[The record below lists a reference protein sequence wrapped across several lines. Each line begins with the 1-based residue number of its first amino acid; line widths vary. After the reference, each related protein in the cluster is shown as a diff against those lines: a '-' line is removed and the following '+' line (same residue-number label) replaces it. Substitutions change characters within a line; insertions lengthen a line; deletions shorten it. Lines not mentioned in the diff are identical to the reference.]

1 MNRAVI
7 LAGGRATRLQ
17 PLTDEVPKSLLPLG
31 PTCLLELQII
41 LLRQVGVTTI
51 TVAAGSNGEAIHG
64 RFGDGSALGVQLQY
78 LPEPEPLGSGGV
90 VRAAAAAWTEPFWVL
105 NGDVVIALDFPAMA
119 KRHGESGAWASMALS
134 EVRDA
139 SGFGIVELAAGDAIR
154 RFLEKP
160 AAAESGSRWVNA
172 GVWRLDPRGRDFL
185 PAQGFASVEYDLFP
199 ALLRAG
205 HRLQGYRTGEY
216 WVDMG
221 TPDRY
226 LRVATDLVTGRLPP
240 VAGWPRLSGGRYI
253 DATAEIDA
261 KAEIDPPVIIGAGSR
276 VAGGA
281 RVAHSILWDGVTV
294 ESDARVERSIIAGGA
309 TIGPGVQLHN
319 AVVGRRAQVTRSPA
333 PGARIPT
340 DAQP

>member
-1 MNRAVI
+1 MSHALI

-41 LLRQVGVTTI
+41 LLRQVNSTLI
-51 TVAAGSNGEAIHG
+51 TVAAGSHAEAIHG

-90 VRAAAAAWTEPFWVL
+90 VRATAAAWTEPFWVL

-119 KRHGESGAWASMALS
+119 KRHRESGAWASIALVGVS
-134 EVRDA
+134 DVT
-139 SGFGIVELAAGDAIR
+139 GLGVVELGPGDAIR
-154 RFLEKP
+154 RFVEKP
-160 AAAESGSRWVNA
+160 AQAEAPSRFVNA
-172 GVWRLDPRGRDFL
+172 GVWLLDPRARDLL
-185 PAQGFASVEYDLFP
+185 PAHGFASVEYDLFP

-205 HRLQGYRTGEY
+205 RRLQGYRAGEY
-216 WVDMG
+216 WMDIG

-226 LRVATDLVTGRLPP
+226 LQVATDMVTGRLPP

-261 KAEIDPPVIIGAGSR
+261 KAGIDPPAIIGAGSR

-294 ESDARVERSIIAGGA
+294 ESNARIERSIIAGGA
-309 TIGPGVQLHN
+309 TIGAGVHLQD
-319 AVVGRRAQVTRSPA
+319 AVVGRRAWVTRSPA
-333 PGARIPT
+333 PGARIST
-340 DAQP
+340 DAQQ